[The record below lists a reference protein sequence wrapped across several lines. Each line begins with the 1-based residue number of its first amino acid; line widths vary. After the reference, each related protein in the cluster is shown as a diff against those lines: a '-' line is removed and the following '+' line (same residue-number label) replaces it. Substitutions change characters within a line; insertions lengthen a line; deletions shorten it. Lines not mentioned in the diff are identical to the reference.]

1 MDNISIVRLEVGLVG
16 EAYGLLSDE
25 EISYYLTKNNN
36 NIRRAS
42 LDCAKTTLFILSQ
55 LVHTKADVLEEWS
68 NDWYNNYYKSL
79 KLYLSDPNYSFALSG
94 ASPYAGG
101 ISVTD
106 IRENVNN
113 SDNFVVNVD
122 VGIPTD
128 GDAINTT
135 NTNRQVFKKF
145 PSTF

>member
-1 MDNISIVRLEVGLVG
+1 MTSIEEVRLEIGLIG
-16 EAYGLLSDE
+16 QAYQLLTDE
-25 EISYYLTKNNN
+25 EIQYFLNKNNG

-42 LDCAKTTLFILSQ
+42 SSAGKTVLFILSQ
-55 LVHTKADVLEEWS
+55 LVHTKASELESWDH
-68 NDWYNNYYKSL
+68 DWYNNYYKSL
-79 KLYLSDPNYSFALSG
+79 KLYLSDPNYSIALSG

-135 NTNRQVFKKF
+135 NTNRQVFKRF
-145 PSTF
+145 PNTF